1 MKVGHEKRNDETKDA
16 ISIVPTDTTRQDDL
30 KHDISTATT
39 PEDDTKHHATSVVQK
54 DTATKIDGNK
64 EPEISVDTTTKIEC
78 KFWAKIV
85 LKACITGYDLYTDI
99 ALAIEWIN
107 PYHVI
112 MQNGESCSIYGNE
125 AFGYVLLILSS
136 IGFICGIC
144 SFISSFIHHKTR
156 HKERKKKFEGCEI
169 SMQLFK
175 ILIEDIGSLII
186 CLTVYI
192 INGNASDAFYR
203 SYFTSIASMFFS
215 SARNLWTRPCV
226 CKRDGR
232 SWLKD
237 GCLFYQCH
245 CDAYCKIAS
254 DYAGNQWTMLGILA
268 PIMALPFLLLEASLL
283 TKQGYKMYWINGE
296 CLQPLVTSTGSV
308 SDDALAEYWSM
319 QTVTSAGNY
328 TVTCDAKDSFTNL
341 CDPLF
346 ENDLWCMSSQPLV
359 ECYVVSENGQYCTVA
374 MAINECTGNR
384 DCFLDE
390 HFTACICVLQL

>member
-1 MKVGHEKRNDETKDA
+1 MKNETMRLKMLFPLYLPTLRDRMTSNMISPQPLHQKMTPNIMLLRWCRKTQQPKLMGIKNRKYLSTQQPKLNANFGHALRD
-16 ISIVPTDTTRQDDL
+16 
-30 KHDISTATT
+30 
-39 PEDDTKHHATSVVQK
+39 
-54 DTATKIDGNK
+54 
-64 EPEISVDTTTKIEC
+64 
-78 KFWAKIV
+78 
-85 LKACITGYDLYTDI
+85 TDI